1 MLKLLGFFAVMPFAN
16 FKLKV
21 TVLTSAFRFVASMAR
36 TEDLSAED
44 ENKKIQSQMCWDF
57 ANMASIKGQGF
68 FATQLGC
75 GRDRKFKS
83 MMAKAESSITKEL
96 DLIKFLHR
104 IRTHTYVSMAT
115 LSGK

>member
-1 MLKLLGFFAVMPFAN
+1 M
-16 FKLKV
+16 
-21 TVLTSAFRFVASMAR
+21 S
-36 TEDLSAED
+36 
-44 ENKKIQSQMCWDF
+44 WDF
-57 ANMASIKGQGF
+57 ANMLNIKGKGF

-75 GRDRKFKS
+75 GSNRRFDK
-83 MMAKAESSITKEL
+83 MMAKAESSIMKEL